1 MNNIYS
7 QQAATLTHICQSGN
21 LQLLQSYTAKRYAL
35 NMDFFA
41 SINPKLFEEL
51 KAPIKQY
58 NLYLHNQELNIIN
71 VHSKMFVYPVN
82 EQNNA
87 PKHAMLEQNLA
98 LAENPLNNPAYTIHT
113 NHLALHKLD
122 EKNLPLT
129 ANACNPII
137 ELMMKDFNGANRFHL
152 PTHFLPNLTIFGLLG
167 GMFLQF
173 LLEKGYYFH
182 SLLLFEEDIDLFR
195 ISLYF
200 VDYPL
205 LFESV
210 NERSCYI
217 FVKSLVQREFV
228 QNYFTHRRIT
238 INFLGLE
245 LCLYDSP
252 KLKQAQD
259 EVAQSYAMN
268 ARGWGSFDDEMIGVK
283 NTFVNLGKERKSKYP
298 ILHLPKRVNAP
309 ICVVGNGASLDS
321 LLPFIKEN
329 ADKMIIFSC
338 GTALKPLK
346 NVGIEPDFHIEIERI
361 DYLKDVL
368 ESAPLGETTLLCG
381 NMVQPSALELAKEAY
396 IFMRGGSAS
405 AYFGYPKSVIE
416 FAAPYVGNAGFA
428 LACLL
433 SEEIIM
439 CGLDCGYIKGKTKH
453 AKDSYYGDEQSHIPK
468 NAYIVQGN
476 SEYEVYADALFSL
489 SSAMMTKAIHSFT
502 PRLVMNLGDGAYIY
516 GTRSTR
522 PDEFILR
529 DIDKKHYITELK
541 SYMCADKSVVFTH
554 KQSYTDEINAYKE
567 EILNALKR
575 SVSGQ
580 NRLNKRELF
589 SCIDS
594 IHALSLKYSAKT
606 PFVGV
611 LFEGGISHILH
622 TMMLCALHI
631 PQDDIT
637 LFYAR
642 CIEIIESGLNKMVM
656 SYKLITL
663 TR

>member
-1 MNNIYS
+1 
-7 QQAATLTHICQSGN
+7 
-21 LQLLQSYTAKRYAL
+21 
-35 NMDFFA
+35 
-41 SINPKLFEEL
+41 
-51 KAPIKQY
+51 
-58 NLYLHNQELNIIN
+58 
-71 VHSKMFVYPVN
+71 
-82 EQNNA
+82 
-87 PKHAMLEQNLA
+87 MLEQNLA

-238 INFLGLE
+238 NNFLRLE

-283 NTFVNLGKERKSKYP
+283 NAF
-298 ILHLPKRVNAP
+298 
-309 ICVVGNGASLDS
+309 CVVGNGASLDS

-405 AYFGYPKSVIE
+405 AYFG
-416 FAAPYVGNAGFA
+416 
-428 LACLL
+428 
-433 SEEIIM
+433 
-439 CGLDCGYIKGKTKH
+439 
-453 AKDSYYGDEQSHIPK
+453 
-468 NAYIVQGN
+468 
-476 SEYEVYADALFSL
+476 
-489 SSAMMTKAIHSFT
+489 
-502 PRLVMNLGDGAYIY
+502 
-516 GTRSTR
+516 
-522 PDEFILR
+522 
-529 DIDKKHYITELK
+529 
-541 SYMCADKSVVFTH
+541 
-554 KQSYTDEINAYKE
+554 
-567 EILNALKR
+567 
-575 SVSGQ
+575 
-580 NRLNKRELF
+580 
-589 SCIDS
+589 
-594 IHALSLKYSAKT
+594 
-606 PFVGV
+606 
-611 LFEGGISHILH
+611 
-622 TMMLCALHI
+622 
-631 PQDDIT
+631 
-637 LFYAR
+637 
-642 CIEIIESGLNKMVM
+642 
-656 SYKLITL
+656 
-663 TR
+663 